1 MEPRGHSLSEP
12 FISLSAPSASHQAL
26 HDDLVFL
33 GFDPRTIEHIF
44 TTHHVR
50 DIDEALGILSQ
61 EPCPLFGQLEV
72 CRICLEPRDVL
83 KSSSCGHRFCE
94 DCLKGYVEV
103 KVMSGQVLSIA
114 CPQADC
120 GVELSITESLLSPE
134 LLEKFRR
141 FRHNQLLNQEPNVRW
156 CPTPDC
162 ETVLRGGSTQAPRLH
177 CDLCG
182 ADVCFNC
189 GERWHDEQTCG
200 QAADSSYA
208 TWAVGKDIQ
217 HCPMCRRRIEKED
230 GCNHMQCPG
239 CSYQWCWLCRGRYT
253 DMHYS
258 PLNPFG
264 CPGLQSAEHTLAR
277 WPWYKRW
284 LLRLF
289 VLFLFPLVLLFGVP
303 VLFTYKTMELLD
315 ECCYMGSALCSCF
328 KYCIMLPLVFTLGVL
343 CTPLVIALSC
353 PPLICFLFVHC
364 LIELKFQAR
373 IWTGRPASTSNSL
386 T

>member
-1 MEPRGHSLSEP
+1 
-12 FISLSAPSASHQAL
+12 
-26 HDDLVFL
+26 
-33 GFDPRTIEHIF
+33 
-44 TTHHVR
+44 
-50 DIDEALGILSQ
+50 
-61 EPCPLFGQLEV
+61 
-72 CRICLEPRDVL
+72 
-83 KSSSCGHRFCE
+83 
-94 DCLKGYVEV
+94 
-103 KVMSGQVLSIA
+103 MSGQVLSIV
-114 CPQADC
+114 CPQAEC
-120 GVELSITESLLSPE
+120 GAELSGLESLLSPE
-134 LLEKFRR
+134 LLEKFRKFHR
-141 FRHNQLLNQEPNVRW
+141 NQLLNQEPNIRW
-156 CPTPDC
+156 CPSPDC
-162 ETVLRGGSTQAPRLH
+162 ETVLRGGSVQAPQLH

-189 GERWHDEQTCG
+189 GEPWHGDQTCG

-208 TWAVGKDIQ
+208 TWALGKDIQ

-239 CSYQWCWLCRGRYT
+239 CAYQWCWLCRGRYT

-303 VLFTYKTMELLD
+303 VIFTYKTMELLD
-315 ECCYMGSALCSCF
+315 EWCYMGSAFCSCF
-328 KYCIMLPLVFTLGVL
+328 KYCILLPLVFTLGVL

-353 PPLICFLFVHC
+353 PPLLCFLFVHC
-364 LIELKFQAR
+364 VVELKFQAR
-373 IWTGRPASTSNSL
+373 IWTGHPPSLSN
-386 T
+386 